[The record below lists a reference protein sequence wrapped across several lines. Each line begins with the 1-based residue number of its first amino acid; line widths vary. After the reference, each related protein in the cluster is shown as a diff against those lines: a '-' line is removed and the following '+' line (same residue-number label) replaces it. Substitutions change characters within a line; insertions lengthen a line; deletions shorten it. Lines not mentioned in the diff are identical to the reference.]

1 MIFDFCDK
9 FYVFLKM
16 KFSIQEEGQ
25 EKQIFLTFKEASSA
39 TGIPSKVIL
48 RVLNSAESKYVRRAD
63 KKVFWIQKEEYEPFI
78 QVDGEDF
85 FTAEEIRETFGL
97 SRTVFFNQLQKKKTH
112 FLDSQEK
119 SHEVTWKSDKLALFL
134 SKLKEQDMLGKIA
147 AEVTRKNMPKS
158 LSESIDETH
167 KYCQLESFLSY

>member
-1 MIFDFCDK
+1 
-9 FYVFLKM
+9 M

-25 EKQIFLTFKEASSA
+25 EKQIFFTFKEASTQ

-48 RVLNSAESKYVRRAD
+48 RVLQSGQQKYVRRSD
-63 KKVFWIQKEEYEPFI
+63 KKVFWIRDEEQDPFI
-78 QVDGEDF
+78 QIDGKDF

-119 SHEVTWKSDKLALFL
+119 SHEVTWVSPKLERLIQGLRETAADEKCRR
-134 SKLKEQDMLGKIA
+134 SRAKRGMGKYDTELMA
-147 AEVTRKNMPKS
+147 AMKDC
-158 LSESIDETH
+158 IETH
-167 KYCQLESFLSY
+167 SLMF